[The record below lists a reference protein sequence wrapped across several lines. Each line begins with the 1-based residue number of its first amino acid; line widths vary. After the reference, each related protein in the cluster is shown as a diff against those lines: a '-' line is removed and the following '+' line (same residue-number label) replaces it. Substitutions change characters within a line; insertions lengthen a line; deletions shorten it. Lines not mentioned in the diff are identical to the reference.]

1 MKNAVESQLVLPQG
15 SRAAGAR
22 LRFKY
27 WPGKGEEKAVVLIA
41 HGYAEHLGRY
51 EHVAAALTRAGY
63 AVFAV
68 DHWGHGK
75 SDGEPGFVPAFSV
88 YLDGLDALLAEARS
102 THHGKPFFLVGHSMG
117 GLIAANF
124 LPRRQAE
131 FAGAV
136 LSGASV
142 KAVEDPSPL
151 LRMIGRM
158 LSKFAPKAGLI
169 PLDPNLVSRDP
180 EVVADYIADP
190 LVYNGKI
197 SARLGTEM
205 VDAMTYA
212 LENAASISI
221 PLLILHGGA
230 DGLTA
235 PEGSVLLNDRAASS
249 DKTLKIYDGFYHE
262 IFNDPGKE
270 DVIAGMI
277 GWLNAHG

>member
-1 MKNAVESQLVLPQG
+1 MTDAVEGQLVLPQG
-15 SRAAGAR
+15 SRAAGAG

-27 WPGKGEEKAVVLIA
+27 WPGEGAEKAVVLIA

-51 EHVAAALTRAGY
+51 EHVAAALTRAGF
-63 AVFAV
+63 AVFAI

-75 SDGEPGFVPAFSV
+75 SEGEPGFVPAFSV
-88 YLDGLDALLAEARS
+88 YLDGLDALLAEAKA
-102 THHGKPFFLVGHSMG
+102 THADKPFFLVGHSMG

-124 LPRRQAE
+124 LPSRQAE
-131 FAGAV
+131 FAGAI
-136 LSGASV
+136 LSGASI
-142 KAVEDPSPL
+142 KAVDDPSPL
-151 LRMIGRM
+151 LLMVGRV
-158 LSKFAPKAGLI
+158 LSKLAPKAGLI
-169 PLDPNLVSRDP
+169 PLDPTLVSRDP

-197 SARLGTEM
+197 SARLGSEM
-205 VDAMTYA
+205 IDAMSFA
-212 LENAASISI
+212 LDNAAAVSI

-262 IFNDPGKE
+262 IFNDPDKE

-277 GWLNAHG
+277 GWLNAHA